1 MKKLDMNRIAII
13 GIGNVSRQDDG
24 LGWAFL
30 EKLNISKNNID
41 TYYKYLLS
49 IEDAELI
56 SHYDTVF
63 FIDAT
68 KNHFE
73 KGISFDVVQP
83 DLYFQPFSH
92 YLNPPLLVY
101 LCESLFHHYPHTYLL
116 QIEGYQWELKEELSP
131 RANKNL
137 ENALIF
143 FEKYFE
149 KSVLSAA

>member
-1 MKKLDMNRIAII
+1 MNKIAII

-24 LGWAFL
+24 LGWAFV
-30 EKLNISKNNID
+30 EKLKIPRKNID

-63 FIDAT
+63 FIDAS
-68 KNHFE
+68 KNHFDE
-73 KGISFDVVQP
+73 GISFEVVQP
-83 DLYFQPFSH
+83 DLCFQPFSH
-92 YLNPPLLVY
+92 YLNPSLLVY

-131 RANKNL
+131 QAHQNL
-137 ENALIF
+137 DNALQF
-143 FEKYFE
+143 FQNYLKNTI
-149 KSVLSAA
+149 SSAA